1 MFEFFKEF
9 DEEIYNE
16 IINEV
21 EFNMW
26 NDRCISIIQSEIEK
40 IIKKIFKDSNII
52 ITNMG
57 NDGIIYREYN
67 PSLSRLF
74 NEEEFKQYLV
84 NNNILT
90 FSDISDYWKILNI
103 RNDKEHGH
111 KANKEKIEI
120 TLQIKRDSL
129 KHLFKLCCNAYKYKF
144 NKGPKTYWDDEY
156 FEKLLRKPEEKI
168 VEVERVVEKIVEKK
182 IKAIDSAEFQ
192 KIKTEHEKLKSQ
204 FEIIKNSQ
212 NLSPHNLDLVK
223 KLEIGYKCLENKDF
237 NNARIAF
244 KNCKN
249 IDISCAEA
257 YKGLILSSYRC
268 SKLEDIDIGYYT
280 FNNLHDNDFYKDMC
294 KFCSSESVESFNK
307 EIEHG
312 LIVAKEKLEERLCS
326 LKIELDYQNDKAKFI
341 YSSWLCWRE
350 EKHVSDS
357 IRQIDDGIKNKITK
371 IYFVAKESTNK
382 RELDY
387 NLRYNVFFSLEKFKN
402 IKEIY
407 FDKNCNYFELI
418 GLSKLEKIFIDPEMI
433 GEISLYIKRCSEL
446 KDLIIPEG
454 IEQINKLWVTECR
467 SLKIVSLPTKCT
479 FKGFGTF
486 TFDDC
491 ESLTFLDLPSN
502 IEELPRFKN
511 CKSLKEIKIPSHI
524 KSIGMDTF
532 CGCKSLLYIKIP
544 SSVKEI
550 LRGAFAHCES
560 LKNIVLPQSITHIE
574 ENTFYGCSKLETINL
589 PKNIKVIE
597 KSAFACCESLKN
609 ISFPNSLEHI
619 GKSAFSGCINLE
631 LIIFPE
637 KITSIDD
644 YAFSDCD
651 MLKSVLFPKNTK
663 DILYN
668 GVFSNCSNLQEIEI
682 PEGERY
688 IGANLFENC
697 INLKTIKLPDSIE
710 GIMNDAFKNCK
721 NLININYPK
730 SLTQIYPHAFDGCS
744 KQIKKIFQI
753 IKK

>member
-1 MFEFFKEF
+1 M
-9 DEEIYNE
+9 
-16 IINEV
+16 
-21 EFNMW
+21 
-26 NDRCISIIQSEIEK
+26 
-40 IIKKIFKDSNII
+40 
-52 ITNMG
+52 
-57 NDGIIYREYN
+57 
-67 PSLSRLF
+67 
-74 NEEEFKQYLV
+74 
-84 NNNILT
+84 
-90 FSDISDYWKILNI
+90 
-103 RNDKEHGH
+103 
-111 KANKEKIEI
+111 
-120 TLQIKRDSL
+120 
-129 KHLFKLCCNAYKYKF
+129 
-144 NKGPKTYWDDEY
+144 
-156 FEKLLRKPEEKI
+156 
-168 VEVERVVEKIVEKK
+168 
-182 IKAIDSAEFQ
+182 
-192 KIKTEHEKLKSQ
+192 
-204 FEIIKNSQ
+204 
-212 NLSPHNLDLVK
+212 
-223 KLEIGYKCLENKDF
+223 
-237 NNARIAF
+237 
-244 KNCKN
+244 
-249 IDISCAEA
+249 
-257 YKGLILSSYRC
+257 
-268 SKLEDIDIGYYT
+268 EDIDIGYYT

-357 IRQIDDGIKNKITK
+357 IRQIDDRIKNKITK

-382 RELDY
+382 RELDC

-418 GLSKLEKIFIDPEMI
+418 DLSKLEKIFIDSEMI

-454 IEQINKLWVTECR
+454 IEQINQLWVTECR

-511 CKSLKEIKIPSHI
+511 CKSLKE
-524 KSIGMDTF
+524 
-532 CGCKSLLYIKIP
+532 IKIP

-619 GKSAFSGCINLE
+619 GESAFSGCINLE
-631 LIIFPE
+631 SIIFPE
-637 KITSIDD
+637 KITSIDN
-644 YAFSDCD
+644 YAFRNCD

-663 DILYN
+663 DILSG

-688 IGANLFENC
+688 IRANLFENC